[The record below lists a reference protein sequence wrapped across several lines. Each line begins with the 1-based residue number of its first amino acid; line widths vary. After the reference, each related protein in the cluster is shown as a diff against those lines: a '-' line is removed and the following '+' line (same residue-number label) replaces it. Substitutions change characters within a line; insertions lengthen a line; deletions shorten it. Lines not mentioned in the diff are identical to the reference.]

1 MADPQLRG
9 ELIEVIENQ
18 LRASDPPET
27 RQTLD
32 RLLAA
37 GCAREAAMMKIAAV
51 LLEEIHEMLAQHV
64 PFDRAR
70 FKQRLDGLS

>member
-1 MADPQLRG
+1 MAHPQLRG
-9 ELIEVIENQ
+9 ELLEVIENQ

-37 GCAREAAMMKIAAV
+37 GYAREAAMMKIAAA
-51 LLEEIHEMLAQHV
+51 LLEEIHEMLAQRV